1 MICVSIVSHGHA
13 AMLPSLIKRLL
24 EFSSVTQVIVTV
36 NIPEHVELPVDS
48 RLQLISN
55 PAPKGFG
62 ANHNHAFS
70 FCRTMYFCVLNPDI
84 IFKEDPFPRLIEDIS
99 FYKADLVA
107 PLVLNIQGG
116 VEDSIRYFP
125 SFYSLFKKMVLNHKD
140 CYPIDDDRTAFSPD
154 WVAGMFMLF
163 TTSGFGMLR
172 GFDSKYFLYYEDV
185 DICVRLWRLGLKL
198 VVDPSVEVIHDA
210 RRASRK
216 NIHHM
221 KMHFSSMLI
230 YLLYQS
236 WRLPNIRPL
245 KNETT

>member
-1 MICVSIVSHGHA
+1 MICISIVSHGHA
-13 AMLPSLIKRLL
+13 AMLPLLIKRLL
-24 EFSSVTQVIVTV
+24 EFPSVTRVIVTL

-48 RLQLISN
+48 RLQLINN

-70 FCRTMYFCVLNPDI
+70 FCRAMYFCVLNPDI

-154 WVAGMFMLF
+154 WVAGMFMIF
-163 TTSGFGMLR
+163 RSEVFR
-172 GFDSKYFLYYEDV
+172 KINGFDERYFLYYEDV
-185 DICVRLWRLGLKL
+185 DICARLALAGKIVILSTISQITHFAQRRSHRSWQYFRWHIKSMLSFFLSKAYWRLLWR
-198 VVDPSVEVIHDA
+198 
-210 RRASRK
+210 
-216 NIHHM
+216 
-221 KMHFSSMLI
+221 
-230 YLLYQS
+230 
-236 WRLPNIRPL
+236 
-245 KNETT
+245 